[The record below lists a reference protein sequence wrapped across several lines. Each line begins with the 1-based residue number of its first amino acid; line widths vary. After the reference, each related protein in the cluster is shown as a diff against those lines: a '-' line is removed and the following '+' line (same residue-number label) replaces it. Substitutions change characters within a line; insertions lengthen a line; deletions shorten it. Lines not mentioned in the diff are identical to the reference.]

1 MFEVWRND
9 DGTIVLTGKLN
20 ASEAEKARAFLETIS
35 STATLDCT
43 RLDYISSAGLGILF
57 ATQRRLGETGQQI
70 RLRNLNQHLTEL
82 FKVAGF
88 HMIFDI
94 E

>member
-1 MFEVWRND
+1 MFEIGRD
-9 DGTIVLTGKLN
+9 EDGTVLLAGKFN
-20 ASEAEKARAFLETIS
+20 AGRADQVRAFLATINETV
-35 STATLDCT
+35 TLDCT
-43 RLDYISSAGLGILF
+43 RLDYISSAGLGVLF
-57 ATQRRLGETGQQI
+57 AAHRRLGETGHEI

-88 HMIFDI
+88 HQVFAI

>member
-1 MFEVWRND
+1 MFEIWRQD
-9 DGTIVLTGKLN
+9 DDTIVLTGKLN
-20 ASEAEKARAFLETIS
+20 ASQATKAQAFLATVTS
-35 STATLDCT
+35 SATLDCT

-57 ATQRRLGETGQQI
+57 ATQRRLGETGHKI
-70 RLRNLNQHLTEL
+70 RLRSLNQHLTEL

-88 HMIFDI
+88 NMIFDI